1 MCSCQ
6 GDIKSR
12 NLLLFS
18 SYTIP
23 PKIGLDWL
31 NKNGNHA
38 SAGIIKKKRNSRK
51 GRTKARL
58 LFLNFH
64 GRASMERTL
73 CNDTWDLLTKTA
85 LSSSVGHGWL
95 NTNIGTYF
103 QRILAPL
110 DSWETNFTKQKL
122 LESENRREFV
132 ILTLKV
138 GVTNLQAFF
147 YLSNFYVVK
156 LVSQPLL
163 LQPPLLRNQLY

>member
-110 DSWETNFTKQKL
+110 DGWETNFTKQKL
-122 LESENRREFV
+122 LKFV
-132 ILTLKV
+132 GITKPY
-138 GVTNLQAFF
+138 FD
-147 YLSNFYVVK
+147 LSNFYFVK
-156 LVSQPLL
+156 LISQPPQLQPLL
-163 LQPPLLRNQLY
+163 LQNQLY